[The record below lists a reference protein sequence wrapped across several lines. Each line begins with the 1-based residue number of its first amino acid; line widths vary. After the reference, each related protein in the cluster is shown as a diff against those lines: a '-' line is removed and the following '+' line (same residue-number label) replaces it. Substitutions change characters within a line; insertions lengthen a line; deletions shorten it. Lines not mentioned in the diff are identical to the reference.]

1 MSHLASHRPSAAR
14 RWATRSAV
22 LAASSLG
29 LLAVAQPAMAVAWG
43 SSSSPLTAY
52 HDSASSG
59 QKQAQAYG
67 DFYNQSG
74 AYARNSSKQKDSK
87 PGGDKVYVETFFQ
100 FYYVGPGSSTPG
112 WHTKTGQQTDRTS
125 SGSWTSDYKRTTLH
139 SSSDRAR
146 GQIHVCE
153 DQNLAPDDCSVFAYT
168 TFSY

>member
-1 MSHLASHRPSAAR
+1 MFDHSSPRRSTAR

-29 LLAVAQPAMAVAWG
+29 LVAVAQPAMAVAWA

-52 HDSASSG
+52 HKSKPSG

-67 DFYNQSG
+67 NFYNQG
-74 AYARNSSKQKDSK
+74 ASYARNSSSQKDSR
-87 PGGDKVYVETFFQ
+87 PGGDSIYVETNFQ
-100 FYYVGPGSSTPG
+100 FYYVGAGQTSASWLDRSS
-112 WHTKTGQQTDRTS
+112 KQTTRTN
-125 SGSWTSDYKRTTLH
+125 SGSWKPDYTRTTLYGGAEK
-139 SSSDRAR
+139 AR

-153 DQNLAPDDCSVFAYT
+153 DQNLAPDDCSVWAYT